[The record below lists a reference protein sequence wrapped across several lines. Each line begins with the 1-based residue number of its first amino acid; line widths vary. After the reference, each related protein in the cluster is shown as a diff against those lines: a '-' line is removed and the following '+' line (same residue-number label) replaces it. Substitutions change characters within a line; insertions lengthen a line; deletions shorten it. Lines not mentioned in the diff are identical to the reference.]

1 MRRRKLLVVLVGLVV
16 VAAGAVVL
24 WPQPQPSSRITRE
37 NFDRIKVGMSRTEV
51 EAILGPPNLTWGG
64 LNELPEE
71 DFEPIPAIQP
81 WGNETHLSP
90 DEENGGF
97 WLGNAGAMAVTFEDD
112 RAVWKAWRPHA
123 GPLTRLRR
131 QWHRWFPE

>member
-1 MRRRKLLVVLVGLVV
+1 MRRRNLLVALAVLAV
-16 VAAGAVVL
+16 VAAAVIL
-24 WPQPQPSSRITRE
+24 LRLPRDPITWK
-37 NFDRIKVGMSRTEV
+37 NFDRILKGMTRAEV
-51 EAILGPPNLTWGG
+51 EAILGPPNVTWAG
-64 LNELPEE
+64 LNKLQQE
-71 DFEPIPAIQP
+71 DFEPTPAIAP
-81 WGNETHLSP
+81 WGNHNPPSP

-97 WLGNAGAMAVTFEDD
+97 WLGNAGAMGVSFEND

>member
-1 MRRRKLLVVLVGLVV
+1 MRRRTLLVVLAGLAVV
-16 VAAGAVVL
+16 VAAVIL
-24 WPQPQPSSRITRE
+24 LRLPRDPITWK
-37 NFDRIKVGMSRTEV
+37 NFDRILKGMTRAEV
-51 EAILGPPNLTWGG
+51 EAILGPPNLTWDG
-64 LNELPEE
+64 LNNLQEE

-81 WGNETHLSP
+81 WGQETDLSP
-90 DEENGGF
+90 PNEENGDF
-97 WLGNAGAMAVTFEDD
+97 WLGNAGALAVTFEDD